1 MTAAEPLIEVELP
14 APVEEVWAHLRD
26 PGLIR
31 RWFGWEYEGLESEIE
46 FIFLGPPPEALAG
59 MPEGAGF
66 EVDDGA
72 HTITWAYGGVDRDR
86 FELRAEGDG
95 CVLRVT
101 RTISPDSW
109 DGVHDDVGEGW
120 ISFVQQLRFAL
131 TRHRGEERRTV
142 FTSSAV
148 TATDDVLAVLGV
160 DRVDGPWAGMLG
172 PEPGRSGDLWFRSDH
187 QLAVTVDQWN
197 DGLLLVTWPRD
208 SASVTLSVFGLDDA
222 AVVDL
227 SERWNAW
234 WVDHV
239 GTPDPDSPYA

>member
-1 MTAAEPLIEVELP
+1 MTAPEPLIEVTLP

-26 PGLIR
+26 PRLIP
-31 RWFGWEYEGLESEIE
+31 RWFGWDYEGLEAEIE

-72 HTITWAYGGVDRDR
+72 HTITWAYGGADQDR

-101 RTISPDSW
+101 RTISPESW
-109 DGVHDDVGEGW
+109 DGVYDDMGEGW

-131 TRHRGEERRTV
+131 TWHRGEERRTV
-142 FTSSAV
+142 FTSSSVA
-148 TATDDVLAVLGV
+148 ATDDVLAVLGV

-208 SASVTLSVFGLDDA
+208 TASVTLSVFGLDDA

-227 SERWNAW
+227 TERWTAW
-234 WVDHV
+234 WTGHV

>member
-26 PGLIR
+26 PGFIR
-31 RWFGWEYEGLESEIE
+31 RWFGWEYEGLEGEIE

-66 EVDDGA
+66 DVDDGA

-86 FELRAEGDG
+86 FELRAEGDA

-120 ISFVQQLRFAL
+120 ISFVQQLRFPL
-131 TRHRGEERRTV
+131 SRHRGEERRTV

-148 TATDDVLAVLGV
+148 KPPTTSSPCSGWTGSTGPGPGCSVLNRGARATCGS
-160 DRVDGPWAGMLG
+160 GPTTSW
-172 PEPGRSGDLWFRSDH
+172 R
-187 QLAVTVDQWN
+187 
-197 DGLLLVTWPRD
+197 
-208 SASVTLSVFGLDDA
+208 
-222 AVVDL
+222 
-227 SERWNAW
+227 
-234 WVDHV
+234 
-239 GTPDPDSPYA
+239 